1 MSITPASVPV
11 LPRGV
16 RLHHDRVRDTWVLL
30 APDRAVRLDP
40 VGHAVLS
47 EIDGKRSFGTIVA
60 ALAAKYDAP
69 EDRIAEDSRGLLT
82 GLLNRRM
89 LELSE

>member
-30 APDRAVRLDP
+30 APERAIRLDP
-40 VGHAVLS
+40 VGHAVLA
-47 EIDGKRSFGTIVA
+47 EIDGTRSFATIVA
-60 ALAAKYDAP
+60 TLAGKYDAP
-69 EDRIAEDSRGLLT
+69 PERIAEDSRGLLT

-89 LELSE
+89 LELTE

>member
-1 MSITPASVPV
+1 MSITPASVPI

-30 APDRAVRLDP
+30 APERAVRLDP

-47 EIDGKRSFGTIVA
+47 EIDGTRSFGAIVA

-69 EDRIAEDSRGLLT
+69 EDRIAEDSRGLLI

-89 LELSE
+89 LEVTE

>member
-1 MSITPASVPV
+1 MEPGEVPY

-30 APDRAVRLDP
+30 APERAVSLDM

-47 EIDGKRSFGTIVA
+47 EIDGSRSFGEITT
-60 ALAAKYDAP
+60 ALAAKYDATP
-69 EDRIAEDSRGLLT
+69 EQIAADASGFLRALRDRRF
-82 GLLNRRM
+82 
-89 LELSE
+89 LEVQT